1 MKTLRNIAAALFVFV
16 LATAATVEA
25 RRTSPQ
31 VACNKS
37 NRVQSIKDSVIGDG
51 YKLENVQ
58 ESPIYYFVPPKAPY
72 LWGTIVY
79 TYSRPA
85 DNGSTDQVEL
95 TVSIQYTETGYAFPQ
110 INLREQT
117 AE

>member
-25 RRTSPQ
+25 RRTTPQ
-31 VACNKS
+31 VAANKS
-37 NRVQSIKDSVIGDG
+37 SRVQSLKDSVVGDG

-58 ESPIYYFVPPKAPY
+58 ESPIYYFVTPKAPY
-72 LWGTIVY
+72 AWGTIVY

-85 DNGSTDQVEL
+85 DNGTTDQVEL
-95 TVSIQYTETGYAFPQ
+95 TVHIQTLENGFAFPQ
-110 INLREQT
+110 INLREQA

>member
-25 RRTSPQ
+25 RRTTPQ
-31 VACNKS
+31 VAVNKS
-37 NRVQSIKDSVIGDG
+37 NRVQSLKDSVIGDG

-58 ESPIYYFVPPKAPY
+58 ENPIYYFVPPKAPY

-85 DNGSTDQVEL
+85 DNGSTDQIEL
-95 TVSIQYTETGYAFPQ
+95 TVTLQYTETGFAFPQ
-110 INLREQT
+110 INLREQ